1 MAIEPK
7 GPAPYA
13 PAQTVIDLLEGYRN
27 RGFATPFT
35 PEVLQKASIP
45 DSLVN
50 RTLQTFRLFDL
61 IDDKGNPTDQ
71 LVAFKEAR
79 GDDEYKSCLQSWLT
93 SIYTDVLKYADPA
106 TDEQKKVS
114 EAFRGYTPEGQR
126 GRMVTL
132 MIGLFAYAGLIEEPP
147 KRPAS
152 PKANRTTKNAA
163 GRGTAGD
170 FESHAGRDGKFNFRY
185 ARFKSVRSLSK
196 IWRWVAFA
204 VCGRRA
210 LSRRQAEGNGLE
222 PEFGQGMNA
231 CCSSF
236 RKNDPF
242 CLPISRCLIEGRCF
256 AVPDNKK

>member
-1 MAIEPK
+1 MFVPIDRGGIEMAIEPK

-71 LVAFKEAR
+71 LV
-79 GDDEYKSCLQSWLT
+79 EYKSCLQSWLT

-163 GRGTAGD
+163 GRAATKQ
-170 FESHAGRDGKFNFRY
+170 RN
-185 ARFKSVRSLSK
+185 
-196 IWRWVAFA
+196 
-204 VCGRRA
+204 
-210 LSRRQAEGNGLE
+210 SRRTPDASEKGGNSIQSGLAPTVVGFLEVLPGVGKKWTTEARDAWWKAFEVTFNYAYPTDDSASDDDDDLANDEGD
-222 PEFGQGMNA
+222 
-231 CCSSF
+231 S
-236 RKNDPF
+236 
-242 CLPISRCLIEGRCF
+242 
-256 AVPDNKK
+256 